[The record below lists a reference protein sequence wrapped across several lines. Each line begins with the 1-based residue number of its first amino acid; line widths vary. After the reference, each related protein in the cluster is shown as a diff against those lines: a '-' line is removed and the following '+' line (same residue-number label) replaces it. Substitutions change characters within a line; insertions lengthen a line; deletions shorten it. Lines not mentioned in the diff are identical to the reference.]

1 MGMKIQYL
9 HSPIFRFLIRVADF
23 CRISVIFLIQNEDY
37 LPMGKK
43 DSEAEDLHTRYQEIQ
58 KEKEQLK
65 EKQKEL
71 EVKVLL
77 KKGN

>member
-1 MGMKIQYL
+1 
-9 HSPIFRFLIRVADF
+9 
-23 CRISVIFLIQNEDY
+23 
-37 LPMGKK
+37 MGKK